1 MEMSQQRVEGC
12 SLEIGTQKQRQEGRA
27 LLCGGRG
34 GRAAGGETGHV
45 MGLAVTR
52 TRLKPRGRAR

>member
-34 GRAAGGETGHV
+34 GPGCRRGDRVRDGTGRDPQAA
-45 MGLAVTR
+45 
-52 TRLKPRGRAR
+52 